1 MLLKHGGLAMSAIQI
16 ACGVLSVMN
25 GRKLLPQIPA
35 KTGPPVVARYGI
47 APGIARN
54 QRSD

>member
-1 MLLKHGGLAMSAIQI
+1 MSAIQI

-35 KTGPPVVARYGI
+35 KTGGLFVTGYGI

-54 QRSD
+54 